1 MSIQKADKQ
10 MEITCVPDTQVMN
23 VQEVIDDHE
32 ERIAA
37 TPQKPHIKSAAF
49 DWDSKCRC
57 GNMYPKLKYICLPM
71 CLIMSYRIHR
81 LCWEEQQDRSCQ
93 LWRWAHAKVFF
104 WQYDNTLYTCISFA
118 HKMLMKMLSKYS
130 IAPVVSLMKTMICTR
145 RGGWKDPIQ
154 HWRASRKPSRMS
166 MMLP

>member
-49 DWDSKCRC
+49 DWDSKCTC
-57 GNMYPKLKYICLPM
+57 ANMYPKLKYICLPM
-71 CLIMSYRIHR
+71 CLIISYRIHR
-81 LCWEEQQDRSCQ
+81 P
-93 LWRWAHAKVFF
+93 F
-104 WQYDNTLYTCISFA
+104 
-118 HKMLMKMLSKYS
+118 
-130 IAPVVSLMKTMICTR
+130 
-145 RGGWKDPIQ
+145 
-154 HWRASRKPSRMS
+154 
-166 MMLP
+166 